1 VKRTRLPLAALAGSA
16 ALVLALAGCSSSA
29 TESAVASGGDAPA
42 ATAAPLRMGAIATG
56 TAPEEKARYER
67 TASELSEALD
77 GREVEVVTSTD
88 YYAIV
93 EGLRGGKLDI
103 GFINSL
109 GYVVAKGKVDVEPL
123 VAGVDE
129 DGKTG
134 YFSYLITGSPDT
146 IKGPED
152 LKGKRL
158 ALASKLSTSGYLFPL
173 DALTQAGIDPA
184 KDTILAAGGNHA
196 ANILAVSSG
205 QVDAAFVDSVEYDS
219 AVEKGKVDPATA
231 TKVWTSE
238 RITGSPVVARPD
250 LPEEERKQIQEAL
263 LTLEG
268 TEDHRIGVEKSL
280 KLTEARDEDYEPI
293 RELAEASGITID
305 DFKK

>member
-1 VKRTRLPLAALAGSA
+1 MQRNRLPIAALAGSA
-16 ALVLALAGCSSSA
+16 ALILALVGCSPSNA
-29 TESAVASGGDAPA
+29 EPA
-42 ATAAPLRMGAIATG
+42 AAVGSAAPLRMGAIATG

-67 TASELSEALD
+67 TAEELSKALD

-109 GYVVAKGKVDVEPL
+109 GYVVAKGKVDVQPL
-123 VAGVDE
+123 AAGMDE
-129 DGKTG
+129 DGRTG
-134 YFSYLITGSPDT
+134 YFSYLITGTPD
-146 IKGPED
+146 IVRGPED
-152 LKGKRL
+152 LRGKRL
-158 ALASKLSTSGYLFPL
+158 ALSSKLSTSGYLFPL
-173 DALTQAGIDPA
+173 DALTRAGIDPA
-184 KDTILAAGGNHA
+184 KDTVLAAGGNHA
-196 ANILAVSSG
+196 ANILAVASG

-219 AVEKGKVDPATA
+219 AVERGKVDPAAA
-231 TKVWTSE
+231 TKVWTSM

-250 LPEEERKQIQEAL
+250 MPAEEREEIRQAL
-263 LTLEG
+263 LSLRG

-280 KLTEARDEDYEPI
+280 QMTEARDEDYEPI

-305 DFKK
+305 DFRK